1 MAGSNPFSKAKDTY
15 ELVKKAKAI
24 QKELKE
30 TEIEASSTD
39 GTITVVFNGEQ
50 RMTSIS
56 IDESWLKPERQRD
69 LEKSILNVTGQAI
82 SKAQAVAAEQMKKVA
97 GDLNLPAGLGF

>member
-1 MAGSNPFSKAKDTY
+1 MPNPFSKAKDTY

-50 RMTSIS
+50 RM
-56 IDESWLKPERQRD
+56 IDIKIDDSWLQPSRQRE
-69 LEKSILNVTGQAI
+69 LEKAILNVTGQAI

-97 GDLNLPAGLGF
+97 GDLNLPPELGL

>member
-1 MAGSNPFSKAKDTY
+1 MANNPFSKAKDTY
-15 ELVKKAKAI
+15 ELVKKARAI

-30 TEIEASSTD
+30 TEIEASSAD
-39 GTITVVFNGEQ
+39 GSITVVFNGEQ
-50 RMTSIS
+50 HIVD
-56 IDESWLKPERQRD
+56 IKIAESWFEVSKKRE
-69 LEKSILNVTGQAI
+69 LEKAILNVTGQAI

>member
-1 MAGSNPFSKAKDTY
+1 MATNPFSKAKDTY

-39 GTITVVFNGEQ
+39 GSISVVFNGEQ
-50 RMTSIS
+50 RMIDIR
-56 IDESWLKPERQRD
+56 IDEEWLTPEKKRE
-69 LEKSILNVTGQAI
+69 LEKQILNVTGQAI

-97 GDLNLPAGLGF
+97 GDLNLPAGLGL

>member
-1 MAGSNPFSKAKDTY
+1 MSNPFSKGKETY
-15 ELVKKAKAI
+15 ELVKKARAI

-30 TEIEASSTD
+30 TEIEASSAD

-50 RMTSIS
+50 RMVDIQ
-56 IDESWLKPERQRD
+56 IDDSWLEPGKGRE
-69 LEKSILNVTGQAI
+69 LEKSIMNVTGQAI

-97 GDLNLPAGLGF
+97 GDLNLPAGLGL

>member
-1 MAGSNPFSKAKDTY
+1 MANTFSKAKDTY

-30 TEIEASSTD
+30 TEIEAASSD
-39 GTITVVFNGEQ
+39 GSIRVVFNGEQ
-50 RMTSIS
+50 RMTEIE
-56 IDESWLKPERQRD
+56 IGDNWLKPEKKRD
-69 LEKSILNVTGQAI
+69 LEKTILNVAGQAI

-97 GDLNLPAGLGF
+97 GDLNLPPGLGL

>member
-1 MAGSNPFSKAKDTY
+1 MANPFSRARDTY

-30 TEIEASSTD
+30 TEIEAASSD
-39 GTITVVFNGEQ
+39 GSISVVFNGEQ
-50 RMTSIS
+50 RMVSIS
-56 IDESWLKPERQRD
+56 IDEKWLEPDKRHE
-69 LEKSILNVTGQAI
+69 LEKAILNVTGQAI

-97 GDLNLPAGLGF
+97 GDLNLPSGLGF